1 MLEIKFKPLLS
12 CRIKSKSTEKF
23 FTLQFVLFNTG
34 EFIEPTKKIKVC
46 YIENSSIKILY
57 NTLLL

>member
-12 CRIKSKSTEKF
+12 SRIKSKSTEKF

-34 EFIEPTKKIKVC
+34 EFIELTLYLLFHFQLKKM
-46 YIENSSIKILY
+46 
-57 NTLLL
+57 